1 MKKILVVDDELDICR
16 LLKFNLEKEGFM
28 VDTVADAI
36 EAMKRLRK
44 STFDLIVLDL
54 MLPEMDGLQFCKTIK
69 EEQSLKDIPVIM
81 LTAKDEEIDRVLGLE
96 LGADD
101 YITKPFSM
109 RELIARVKAVL
120 RRMSRNEREVEN
132 ILQIGDIQIDR
143 ERYRVK
149 IAEKEIQL
157 SVKEFKLLVFLAT
170 NPGKIYNREQ
180 LLDRVWGDD
189 VYVTPRTVDVYIRRL
204 REKIEK
210 NPEEPEL
217 IKTRR
222 GIGYYFEQR

>member
-109 RELIARVKAVL
+109 RELIAMVKAVL

-180 LLDRVWGDD
+180 LLDSVWGDD
-189 VYVTPRTVDVYIRRL
+189 VYVTPRAVDVYIRRL

>member
-189 VYVTPRTVDVYIRRL
+189 VYVTPRAVDVYIRRL

>member
-180 LLDRVWGDD
+180 LLDSVWGDD
-189 VYVTPRTVDVYIRRL
+189 VYVTPRAVDVYIRRL